1 VRSARQYSHD
11 RLGDSERDG
20 VARLRDLLFSPHA
33 AKHPVHVPISLK
45 LDDLVY
51 SVLVGTRLVQDWSRI
66 MPNAE
71 QLNRFET
78 SAGFIAALDQS
89 GGSTPKALSLYGVD
103 KSQYSNDAEMFDLIH
118 AARARVITSPVF
130 TSERVLGAIL
140 FEGTLDRQIA
150 GRNVTDFL
158 WSEKRILPFL
168 KIDKGLDDERDGAQL
183 MRDIPGLS
191 DTLNRAAAAGVFG
204 TKERSL
210 IHHANEAGIA
220 RIVDQQFELGRRVL
234 SAGLVPILEP
244 EVNISAD
251 DKQKAEE
258 ILKKALLERLDW
270 LGEAK
275 VALKLTIPTVDGYYS
290 DLIAHPNVARVVA
303 LSGGYDRDEANR
315 RLSRNPGLI
324 ASFSR
329 ALLDGLTAAQ
339 TPDEFDRTLDA
350 SIDSI
355 YRASIA

>member
-1 VRSARQYSHD
+1 
-11 RLGDSERDG
+11 
-20 VARLRDLLFSPHA
+20 
-33 AKHPVHVPISLK
+33 
-45 LDDLVY
+45 
-51 SVLVGTRLVQDWSRI
+51 

-89 GGSTPKALSLYGVD
+89 GGSTPKALTLYGVD
-103 KSQYSNDAEMFDLIH
+103 KSQYANDGEMFDLIH

-150 GRNVTDFL
+150 GHNVTDFL

-210 IHHANEAGIA
+210 IHRANEAGIA
-220 RIVDQQFELGRRVL
+220 RIVDQQFELGRQVL